1 MESLLTSGQN
11 LKHISKLYI
20 YISCSSLF
28 ILFSFWRF
36 QITDILRNNYISFRY
51 AQRYFLSL
59 FLNSTPLLF
68 ISSLS
73 VVHWGK
79 DMCVNSKKKKG
90 TNNNTK
96 QPVHQPWEKRKWE
109 GKKKESIWVN
119 TCITC
124 CIANACD
131 FFFFWYLCICM
142 QLFQPI
148 LSLLVVSI
156 PFVKSTAV
164 APSTSSFQS
173 SLVVL
178 PIISSF

>member
-79 DMCVNSKKKKG
+79 DMCVNSKKKKEPI
-90 TNNNTK
+90 TIPNNLCISL
-96 QPVHQPWEKRKWE
+96 
-109 GKKKESIWVN
+109 GKKENEREKKKNRYELIR
-119 TCITC
+119 
-124 CIANACD
+124 
-131 FFFFWYLCICM
+131 
-142 QLFQPI
+142 
-148 LSLLVVSI
+148 VSH
-156 PFVKSTAV
+156 A
-164 APSTSSFQS
+164 A
-173 SLVVL
+173 
-178 PIISSF
+178 